1 MGRSPPVDKEEKPPG
16 GGKDGIATSHLVAVM
31 TDYLG
36 NTNQNMCIQIRIK
49 TFRVVTLGYDTLIPR
64 ILPLLNF

>member
-1 MGRSPPVDKEEKPPG
+1 MGRSPSVHKEEKPPDG
-16 GGKDGIATSHLVAVM
+16 GIHATSHLIQVM

-36 NTNQNMCIQIRIK
+36 NTNQNMCIQIRIR
-49 TFRVVTLGYDTLIPR
+49 TFGVVTLGYDMLISR